1 MDLPERLA
9 SPPPTA
15 PQPRAAPAFAAAAA
29 DPEVGAPVHVH
40 GRVLS
45 MSHFTLNRTSLLVEH
60 TVGDL
65 EQLYDLSIVLLRRG
79 EKAELRPTDEVV
91 LQAGDEITV
100 FADAGT
106 PHKVKRVNR

>member
-1 MDLPERLA
+1 
-9 SPPPTA
+9 
-15 PQPRAAPAFAAAAA
+15 
-29 DPEVGAPVHVH
+29 
-40 GRVLS
+40 

-79 EKAELRPTDEVV
+79 EKAELHPTDEVV
-91 LQAGDEITV
+91 LQAGDEISV

-106 PHKVKRVNR
+106 LYKVNRVNR